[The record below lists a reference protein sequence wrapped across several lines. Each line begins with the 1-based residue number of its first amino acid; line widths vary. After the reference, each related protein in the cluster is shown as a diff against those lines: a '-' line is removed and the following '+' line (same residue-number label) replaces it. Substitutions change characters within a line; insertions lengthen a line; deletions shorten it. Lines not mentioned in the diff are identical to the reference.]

1 LDSNASEEIKFIE
14 ASSVEFSGSEEPPG
28 GGEAGES
35 RGEEKREEKEER
47 GSGAAGFGLV
57 DEEVC
62 RNFLKVMFNLPSVF
76 LGKHLQRSD
85 EHLDPVVQPLLAYCK
100 KKEINPFDWMP
111 EVTVAAGLM
120 GVGAGMYRDHR
131 KHGKEEGKKNVDL
144 SEEEDKV
151 WR

>member
-1 LDSNASEEIKFIE
+1 MDSDSSEGIRFIE
-14 ASSVEFSGSEEPPG
+14 ASPVEFSESEEIPL
-28 GGEAGES
+28 GGEGLGES
-35 RGEEKREEKEER
+35 QGEEREEK
-47 GSGAAGFGLV
+47 GSGAAYGSGLV

-76 LGKHLQRSD
+76 LGKHLERSD

-100 KKEINPFDWMP
+100 KHEVNPFDWMP
-111 EVTVAAGLM
+111 EVTLAAGLM

-131 KHGKEEGKKNVDL
+131 KHRKEEKKNIDL
-144 SEEEDKV
+144 NEEDGT